1 MNEIEIIEEFEDRS
15 KSAKNYR
22 EIGALLLII
31 SVVLFSLDAIYRT
44 RIGIWEGVILAAGI
58 IGLTIAAASAVL
70 SLIKLRCP
78 NCSRIVGEVYNATFC
93 PACGAA
99 LRSGDSFGMIPPAA
113 RKMPG
118 NGLQPVTAMPA
129 TGLTRRGRNLTW
141 EPKTGST
148 DPGAYP
154 DEAYPKNIRLFTT
167 SDEIELTK
175 RFIRLIDQDNGGAPR
190 PADNRVPAGKA
201 AKKDPQNRTPAA
213 TGKSKKPE
221 GRSI

>member
-1 MNEIEIIEEFEDRS
+1 MNEIEIIQEFEDRS
-15 KSAKNYR
+15 RSAKNFR

-58 IGLTIAAASAVL
+58 IALTIAAAVAVL

-93 PACGAA
+93 PSCGAA
-99 LRSGDSFGMIPPAA
+99 LKSGDSFGMISPAA
-113 RKMPG
+113 RRIPG
-118 NGLQPVTAMPA
+118 NGLVPVNAMPA
-129 TGLTRRGRNLTW
+129 TGLTRMGRQLSW
-141 EPKTGST
+141 EPKSGST

-175 RFIRLIDQDNGGAPR
+175 RFIRLIDQDNGSSPR
-190 PADNRVPAGKA
+190 PADNRVPADKA
-201 AKKDPQNRTPAA
+201 AKKSAQNRPPAA
-213 TGKSKKPE
+213 ARRSKKPD
-221 GRSI
+221 GRPV